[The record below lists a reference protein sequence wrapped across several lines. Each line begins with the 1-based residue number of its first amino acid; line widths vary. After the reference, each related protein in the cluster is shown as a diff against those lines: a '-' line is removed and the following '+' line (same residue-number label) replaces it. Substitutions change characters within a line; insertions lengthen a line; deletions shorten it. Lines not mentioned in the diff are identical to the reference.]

1 MFVLPRRHL
10 LHQLQI
16 KDKNLSSL
24 KAKLTAEFMG
34 TYILVF
40 AGTGAVVVESL
51 TGAMGHVGIA
61 LTFGLVVT
69 ALIYAFGHIS
79 GAHFNPAVSIAFVV
93 MKEFDKKELLP
104 YILAQVLGAIL
115 ASATLYFLFIEEINT
130 MVDVAYLGATLPRG
144 SWEQSF
150 VFESILTFILMLIIS
165 SSAVH
170 AKAVKSFAGIAIG
183 FTVGLEAMFAGPIC
197 GASMNPARSIAPA
210 LVSGNLEYL
219 WLYIVATILGAVS
232 SVFVYNIINDKN

>member
-1 MFVLPRRHL
+1 
-10 LHQLQI
+10 
-16 KDKNLSSL
+16 LSSL
-24 KAKLTAEFMG
+24 KARLTAEFIG
-34 TYILVF
+34 TFILVF
-40 AGTGAVVVESL
+40 SGTGAVIVEML

-93 MKEFDKKELLP
+93 MGEFEKKELLP
-104 YILAQVLGAIL
+104 YILAQILGAIL
-115 ASATLYFLFIEEINT
+115 ASLTLYLLFIVEIKS
-130 MVDVAYLGATLPRG
+130 MADVAYLGATLPRG
-144 SWEQSF
+144 SVWQSF
-150 VFESILTFILMLIIS
+150 LFEFILTFILMLIIA

-170 AKAVKSFAGIAIG
+170 AKAVKSFAGLAIG

-210 LVSGNLEYL
+210 LVSGHLEHL
-219 WLYIVATILGAVS
+219 WLYIVATILGAVA
-232 SVFVYNIINDKN
+232 SVYVYNIMKEKV

>member
-1 MFVLPRRHL
+1 M
-10 LHQLQI
+10 
-16 KDKNLSSL
+16 SSL
-24 KAKLTAEFMG
+24 KARVTAELVG

-40 AGTGAVVVESL
+40 AGTGAVVVDML
-51 TGAMGHVGIA
+51 TGALGHVGIA

-79 GAHFNPAVSIAFVV
+79 GAHFNPAVSIVFVV
-93 MKEFDKKELLP
+93 MDEFEKKELLV
-104 YILAQVLGAIL
+104 YVVAQLMGAIL
-115 ASATLYFLFIEEINT
+115 ASLTLYFLFIVEIKN
-130 MVDVAYLGATLPRG
+130 MADVAYLGATLPRG
-144 SWEQSF
+144 SWWQSF
-150 VFESILTFILMLIIS
+150 VFEFILTFILMLVIA

-210 LVSGNLEYL
+210 LVSGHLESL
-219 WLYIVATILGAVS
+219 WIYIVATILGAVA
-232 SVFVYNIINDKN
+232 SVYVYNIINDKK

>member
-1 MFVLPRRHL
+1 M
-10 LHQLQI
+10 
-16 KDKNLSSL
+16 SSL
-24 KAKLTAEFMG
+24 KARVTAELVG

-40 AGTGAVVVESL
+40 AGTGAVVVDML
-51 TGAMGHVGIA
+51 TGALGHVGIA

-79 GAHFNPAVSIAFVV
+79 GAHFNPAVSIAFVA
-93 MKEFDKKELLP
+93 MDEFEKKELLV
-104 YILAQVLGAIL
+104 YVVAQLMGAIL
-115 ASATLYFLFIEEINT
+115 ASLTLYFLFIVEIKN
-130 MVDVAYLGATLPRG
+130 MADVAYLGATLPRG
-144 SWEQSF
+144 SWWQSF
-150 VFESILTFILMLIIS
+150 VFEFILTFILMLVIA

-210 LVSGNLEYL
+210 FVSGHLESL
-219 WLYIVATILGAVS
+219 WIYIVATILGAVA
-232 SVFVYNIINDKN
+232 SVMVYNIINDKK

>member
-1 MFVLPRRHL
+1 
-10 LHQLQI
+10 
-16 KDKNLSSL
+16 LSSL
-24 KAKLTAEFMG
+24 KARLTAEFIG

-40 AGTGAVVVESL
+40 AGTGAIVVEML

-93 MKEFDKKELLP
+93 MGEFNKKELTP
-104 YILAQVLGAIL
+104 YILAQLLGAIL
-115 ASATLYFLFIEEINT
+115 ASLTLYLLFIVEIKS
-130 MVDVAYLGATLPRG
+130 MADVAYLGSTLPRA
-144 SWEQSF
+144 SVWQSF
-150 VFESILTFILMLIIS
+150 LFEFILTFILMLIIA

-210 LVSGNLEYL
+210 LVSGHLEHL
-219 WLYIVATILGAVS
+219 WLYVVATILGAVA
-232 SVFVYNIINDKN
+232 SVFVYNIIKDKA

>member
-1 MFVLPRRHL
+1 M
-10 LHQLQI
+10 
-16 KDKNLSSL
+16 SSL
-24 KAKLTAEFMG
+24 KARLTAELIG

-40 AGTGAVVVESL
+40 AGTGAVVVEML

-79 GAHFNPAVSIAFVV
+79 GAHFNPAVSIAFTV
-93 MKEFDKKELLP
+93 MGEFEKKELIF
-104 YILAQVLGAIL
+104 YILAQLLGALL
-115 ASATLYFLFIEEINT
+115 ASLTLYLLFIVEIKS
-130 MVDVAYLGATLPRG
+130 MADVTYLGATLPRG
-144 SWEQSF
+144 SWWQSF
-150 VFESILTFILMLIIS
+150 VFEFILTFILMLVIS

-170 AKAVKSFAGIAIG
+170 AKATKSFAGIAIG

-210 LVSGNLEYL
+210 FVSGHLEHL
-219 WLYIVATILGAVS
+219 WLYVVATILGAVA
-232 SVFVYNIINDKN
+232 SVFVYNIINDK

>member
-1 MFVLPRRHL
+1 M
-10 LHQLQI
+10 
-16 KDKNLSSL
+16 SSL
-24 KAKLTAEFMG
+24 KARLTAELVG
-34 TYILVF
+34 TYILVL
-40 AGTGAVVVESL
+40 AGTGAIITDKL

-79 GAHFNPAVSIAFVV
+79 GAHFNPAVSLAFVA
-93 MKEFDKKELLP
+93 MGEFEKKELFP
-104 YILAQVLGAIL
+104 YMVAQLLGAIL
-115 ASATLYFLFIEEINT
+115 ASASLYGLFFEDIKSMEA
-130 MVDVAYLGATLPRG
+130 VGYLGATLPHG
-144 SWEQSF
+144 SWQQSF
-150 VFESILTFILMLIIS
+150 AFEFILTSILMLIIA

-210 LVSGNLEYL
+210 LVSGHFEHL
-219 WLYIVATILGAVS
+219 WLYVVATLLGALA
-232 SVFVYNIINDKN
+232 SVGIYHLINEKAPTS

>member
-1 MFVLPRRHL
+1 MSKKP
-10 LHQLQI
+10 
-16 KDKNLSSL
+16 SSL
-24 KAKLTAEFMG
+24 KARLTAEFIG

-40 AGTGAVVVESL
+40 AGTGAIVVEML

-69 ALIYAFGHIS
+69 AMIYAFGHIS
-79 GAHFNPAVSIAFVV
+79 GAHINPAVSIAFVV
-93 MKEFDKKELLP
+93 MGEFEKRELIP
-104 YILAQVLGAIL
+104 YIVVQILGAVL
-115 ASATLYFLFIEEINT
+115 ASATLYLLFIVEIKE

-144 SWEQSF
+144 SWWQSF
-150 VFESILTFILMLIIS
+150 LFEFILTFILMLVIS

-210 LVSGNLEYL
+210 LVSGHFEHL
-219 WLYIVATILGAVS
+219 WLYIVATVLGAVA
-232 SVFVYNIINDKN
+232 SVFVYNVIKDK